1 MEAVQDFDIAKNI
14 RLIEML
20 KSQLLT
26 NIGDLYTNLS
36 NEEQDLAERGEILS
50 DLLIITYMLSNRLGF
65 SYGSI
70 DLKAV
75 KKLKFSILDERQAMH
90 DDMLSL
96 LRHLY
101 REF

>member
-1 MEAVQDFDIAKNI
+1 MGAVQDFDIAKNI

-36 NEEQDLAERGEILS
+36 NEEQDLTERGEILS

-65 SYGSI
+65 SHSSI
-70 DLKAV
+70 DLKAI
-75 KKLKFSILDERQAMH
+75 KKLKFSILDEHQAMH
-90 DDMLSL
+90 SDMSSL
-96 LRHLY
+96 LKHLY